1 MNLNSLD
8 YATNNHVQNYL
19 NLAFE
24 NSVFAVIN
32 RPTRTTKTGETA
44 IDHIL
49 MNTIIEFEV
58 HSGMIKN
65 DISDHF

>member
-24 NSVFAVIN
+24 NSVFHVIN